1 MNLPLKRPSKTALL
15 VAMVLGTAA
24 CSESDNVSQSNAAP
38 TKAVSQQTNT
48 IDANSAIAFINL
60 AEADL
65 AKLSIEANRAEW
77 IYSNF
82 ITEDTAALS
91 AAMGEKV
98 IATSV
103 RYANEAAKYANV
115 ELDPINARKLNSLRS
130 SLVLPAPLDP
140 EKNAELAKISS
151 ELNGLYGK
159 GK

>member
-15 VAMVLGTAA
+15 IAMVLGTSA
-24 CSESDNVSQSNAAP
+24 CGETDKVSPNNASQN
-38 TKAVSQQTNT
+38 KAVTQQANT